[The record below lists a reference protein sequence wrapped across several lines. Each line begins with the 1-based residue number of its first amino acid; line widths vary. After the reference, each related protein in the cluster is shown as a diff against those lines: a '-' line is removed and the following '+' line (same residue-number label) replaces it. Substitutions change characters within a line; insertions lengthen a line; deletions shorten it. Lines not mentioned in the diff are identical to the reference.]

1 MKSDIQNST
10 MLENDPVTPYPPPA
24 QFDESMVAAAQPVE
38 PLAQSQT
45 SQRRIRVSN
54 FLKGRRGLLA
64 AVVLV
69 AALLTVAFAGML
81 TLRGWNEARSAEP
94 QKEPAVT
101 NQPPAETP
109 RASIPAHS
117 PNAGDNPPRSLKR
130 PPAIA
135 ARMDPTPPVEAEADN
150 KPVARKVGVILYGA
164 EKAERRDKKG
174 NSRRHRHGNDEVDP

>member
-1 MKSDIQNST
+1 MKSDTQNST
-10 MLENDPVTPYPPPA
+10 VLGNDSGIPYPPPA

-45 SQRRIRVSN
+45 SDRRIRVSN
-54 FLKGRRGLLA
+54 FLKRRRGLLA
-64 AVVLV
+64 TVVLV
-69 AALLTVAFAGML
+69 AALSTVVASML

-94 QKEPAVT
+94 PKEPAVT
-101 NQPPAETP
+101 NQPPAEAP

-117 PNAGDNPPRSLKR
+117 PNAGDNPPRRLK
-130 PPAIA
+130 PPAVA
-135 ARMDPTPPVEAEADN
+135 ARMDPAPPVEAEADN